1 MNKANVIHAVEEAK
15 RFQSRA
21 AVLLKLTMPE
31 GWATYQGSEAASVRR
46 SSMDLTKALAELR
59 KPRQW

>member
-15 RFQSRA
+15 RFQARA
-21 AVLLKLTMPE
+21 AALLKLTMPE
-31 GWATYQGSEAASVRR
+31 GWTTYQGPESAAVRR